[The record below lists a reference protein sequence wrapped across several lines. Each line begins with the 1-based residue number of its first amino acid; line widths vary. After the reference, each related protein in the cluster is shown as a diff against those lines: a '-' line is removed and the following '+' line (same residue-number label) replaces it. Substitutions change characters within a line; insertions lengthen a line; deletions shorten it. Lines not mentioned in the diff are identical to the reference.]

1 MKLYGRQTTIGAWG
15 VLIVG
20 LILTL
25 IAVKAVHSSAEKT
38 AQQKFTMACNDIK
51 TAIITRLT
59 LHQQVLQ
66 SGAALFES
74 SDSVTREEWYEYV
87 QSVHVGSEAHDILG
101 IGYAVMIP
109 KMQLLSHIEQVRSE
123 GFDSYTILP
132 VGNREKYSSVIYL
145 EPFSGSNL
153 LTFGYDMLSDSIR
166 SVAMGRACDSHA
178 VSLSCKVRLLQDADD
193 NSPQA
198 GVVMYAPVYRKRLP
212 KSTIQERRA
221 ALLGWVYS
229 PYRINDLIKKLE
241 QNWSQGERLGI
252 RLQVYDDKVTSHSL
266 LYDSHPQREAMTNDK
281 AALLPIDILGHRWL
295 LLCTQKAGTD
305 DASLQWII
313 ALAGIIIS
321 ILVFALIRSSLQMKY
336 QALHI
341 AQKLTEELQ
350 ESEQRLQDVIIGT
363 NAGTW
368 EWNIQT
374 GEVIVNERWAEII
387 GYTLEELQP
396 ITIDT
401 WEKFAHPDDYLRSEE
416 LLESHFRGEIDY
428 YSFDSRMKH
437 KNGQWVWILDRGKV
451 TEWDAGGHPIRMS
464 GTHTDIT
471 ERKIAE
477 EKLRESEERLRVILN
492 TLTEGVA
499 LNEMIFNDQGEMI
512 DYRILEVNKAF
523 YTIADFRKED
533 NVIGEVA
540 SKIYGMSPEMIQE
553 FWRDHTDVTE
563 NVILE
568 IVSPISQ
575 RIFLLSTSPFKDGR
589 FVTSFSD
596 ITARRQ
602 AQKKL
607 ADSEARLRAI
617 IQSEPECIKIID
629 ADGNL
634 EEMNAAGLA
643 LLQVDSIEQIRGLH
657 IRHAIV
663 PESLDAYMEMHRRVM
678 AGESARLE
686 FEIIGLKGKRSW
698 VETHAVPITENG
710 QIKELSVTRDITERK
725 MQEQALRESEQKLK
739 AAEAIAQ
746 IGNFEIE
753 IDNQI
758 MHLSEEL
765 LKILGEAPRS
775 TPFSANE
782 IAHFIHPDDRETVI
796 ASVRQSMMKGENFAK
811 IIRIQRK
818 NGEERYLHN
827 VTNIILD
834 ANHKPLKLFGIAQ
847 DITDSK
853 RQEDSLRAAVLEKEI
868 LLREL
873 HHRVKNNL
881 ASIISLVDLQKK
893 SMRDKSHHLGLDE
906 LALRIKSMSLVH
918 EHLYHSEK
926 LSHIN
931 FQEYAT
937 TLASSLRASFAIGR
951 KVKFTIQSVVAVS
964 LDIAIPCGMIVN
976 ELLTNSLKYGF
987 PLGTSRSDTEPEI
1000 QITLLRT
1007 GDDFVLRVADN
1018 GVGLEENY
1026 DWENASTLGQR
1037 LVRMLGQHQLGAEIH
1052 VDSSHGTAF
1061 EFRFTFKEKIKE
1073 LTP

>member
-1 MKLYGRQTTIGAWG
+1 MVHYSQNKSWSAWTALLIGG
-15 VLIVG
+15 IITG
-20 LILTL
+20 I
-25 IAVKAVHSSAEKT
+25 IAVNVHSSAERAERRDVTT
-38 AQQKFTMACNDIK
+38 AQADIQGKIMSRMSLQKH
-51 TAIITRLT
+51 L
-59 LHQQVLQ
+59 LQ
-66 SGAALFES
+66 SGAGLLEA
-74 SDSVTREEWYEYV
+74 SDSVSRKEWFYFAESQEINLNYPDV
-87 QSVHVGSEAHDILG
+87 LG
-101 IGYAVMIP
+101 IGYARIIP
-109 KMQLLSHIEQVRSE
+109 GHLLENHTLEVRREGLASYHIYPE
-123 GFDSYTILP
+123 GF
-132 VGNREKYSSVIYL
+132 RERYSSVIYL
-145 EPFSGSNL
+145 EPYSARNL
-153 LTFGYDMLSDSIR
+153 SMYGYDMLSEPVR
-166 SVAMGRACDSHA
+166 RAAMERAGDSHTIA
-178 VSLSCKVRLLQDADD
+178 LSGKVKLVQETDKDRQT
-193 NSPQA
+193 
-198 GVVMYAPVYRKRLP
+198 GVLMYAPVYKKGMPRG
-212 KSTIQERRA
+212 TVAERRA
-221 ALLGWVYS
+221 ALIGWVYS
-229 PYRINDLIKKLE
+229 PYRMNTLMKEILRDWNKNERVNLRVKL
-241 QNWSQGERLGI
+241 
-252 RLQVYDDKVTSHSL
+252 YDGQMSDDAL
-266 LYDSHPQREAMTNDK
+266 LYDSSPNTIAENTLESSVM
-281 AALLPIDILGHRWL
+281 PMDIFGRKWL
-295 LLCTQKAGTD
+295 LSFTQQGTKAEMPQMWNAIVFG
-305 DASLQWII
+305 S
-313 ALAGIIIS
+313 IIS
-321 ILVFALIRSSLQMKY
+321 ILVFALIRSSLKMRN
-336 QALHI
+336 QALQI
-341 AQKLTEELQ
+341 AQKLTHELQ
-350 ESEQRLQDVIIGT
+350 ESEQSLQNVIIGT

-374 GEVIVNERWAEII
+374 GEVIFNERWAEII

-396 ITIDT
+396 ISIDT
-401 WEKFAHPDDYLRSEE
+401 WEKHVHPDDLVRTEE
-416 LLESHFRGEIDY
+416 MLERHFRGEIDY
-428 YSFDSRMKH
+428 YSLDSRMKH
-437 KNGQWVWILDRGKV
+437 KDGRWVWILDRGKV

-533 NVIGEVA
+533 NVIGEFA
-540 SKIYGMSPEMIQE
+540 SKIYGMSTEVMKE

-575 RIFLLSTSPFKDGR
+575 RISLISTSPFKDGR

-617 IQSEPECIKIID
+617 IQSEPECIKIVD

-657 IRHAIV
+657 IRHALA
-663 PESLDAYMEMHRRVM
+663 PESLDAYMELHKRVLE
-678 AGESARLE
+678 GESARLE

-765 LKILGEAPRS
+765 LKILGEAPRT
-775 TPFSANE
+775 TPFSAHE
-782 IAHFIHPDDRETVI
+782 IAHFIHPDDREAVI
-796 ASVRQSMMKGENFAK
+796 ASVRQSMMKGENFTK

-834 ANHKPLKLFGIAQ
+834 ASHKPLKLFGIAQ

-893 SMRDKSHHLGLDE
+893 SMRDKSHHSGLDE

-951 KVKFTIQSVVAVS
+951 KVKFTIHSEVAVS

-1037 LVRMLGQHQLGAEIH
+1037 LVRMLGQHQLGAEIL
-1052 VDSSHGTAF
+1052 VDCSHGTAF

>member
-1 MKLYGRQTTIGAWG
+1 MVHYSQHKSWSAWTALLIGGIITAF
-15 VLIVG
+15 
-20 LILTL
+20 
-25 IAVKAVHSSAEKT
+25 IAVNVHSAAERAERRDVTT
-38 AQQKFTMACNDIK
+38 AQADIQGKIMSRMALQKY
-51 TAIITRLT
+51 L
-59 LHQQVLQ
+59 LQ
-66 SGAALFES
+66 SGAGLLEA
-74 SDSVTREEWYEYV
+74 SDSVSRKEWFYFAESQEIHLNYPDV
-87 QSVHVGSEAHDILG
+87 LG
-101 IGYAVMIP
+101 IGYARIIP
-109 KMQLLSHIEQVRSE
+109 GHLLENHTLEVRREGLTSYRVYPE
-123 GFDSYTILP
+123 GF
-132 VGNREKYSSVIYL
+132 RERYSSVIYL
-145 EPFSGSNL
+145 EPNSARNL
-153 LTFGYDMLSDSIR
+153 GVLGFDMLSEPVR
-166 SVAMGRACDSHA
+166 RAAMERAGDSHTVA
-178 VSLSCKVRLLQDADD
+178 LSGKVKLVQETDKDRQT
-193 NSPQA
+193 
-198 GVVMYAPVYRKRLP
+198 GVLIYAPVYKKGMQKR
-212 KSTIQERRA
+212 TVAERRA
-221 ALLGWVYS
+221 ALTGWVYS
-229 PYRINDLIKKLE
+229 PFRMNTLMKEILKD
-241 QNWSQGERLGI
+241 WSKNEHVNLR
-252 RLQVYDDKVTSHSL
+252 VK
-266 LYDSHPQREAMTNDK
+266 LYDGEMSDD
-281 AALLPIDILGHRWL
+281 ALLFDSSPSTIAENTLESSVIPMDIFGRKWL
-295 LLCTQKAGTD
+295 LSFTQHGTKAEM
-305 DASLQWII
+305 SQMWNVII
-313 ALAGIIIS
+313 FGSIIS
-321 ILVFALIRSSLQMKY
+321 ILVFALIRSSLKMRN
-336 QALHI
+336 QALQI
-341 AQKLTEELQ
+341 AQKLTHELQ
-350 ESEQRLQDVIIGT
+350 ESEQSLQNVIIGT

-374 GEVIVNERWAEII
+374 GEVIFNERWAEII

-396 ITIDT
+396 ISIDT
-401 WEKFAHPDDYLRSEE
+401 WEKHVHPDDLVRSEE
-416 LLESHFRGEIDY
+416 MLERHFRGEIDY
-428 YSFDSRMKH
+428 YSLDSRMKH
-437 KNGQWVWILDRGKV
+437 KDGRWVWILDRGKV

-471 ERKIAE
+471 ERKITE

-533 NVIGEVA
+533 NVIGEFA
-540 SKIYGMSPEMIQE
+540 SKIYGMSTEVMKE

-575 RIFLLSTSPFKDGR
+575 RIFLISTSPFKDGR

-657 IRHAIV
+657 IRHALA
-663 PESLDAYMEMHRRVM
+663 PESLDAYMELHKRVLE
-678 AGESARLE
+678 GESARLE

-765 LKILGEAPRS
+765 LKILGESPRT

-782 IAHFIHPDDRETVI
+782 IAHFIHPDDREAVI

-818 NGEERYLHN
+818 NGEEGYLHN

-893 SMRDKSHHLGLDE
+893 SMRDKSHHSGLDE

-951 KVKFTIQSVVAVS
+951 KVKFTIHSEVAVS

-987 PLGTSRSDTEPEI
+987 PLGRSRNDTEPEI

-1007 GDDFVLRVADN
+1007 DDDFVLRVADN

-1037 LVRMLGQHQLGAEIH
+1037 LVRMLGQHQLGAEIV

>member
-1 MKLYGRQTTIGAWG
+1 MVHFRQHKFWSAWTALLLGGTI
-15 VLIVG
+15 
-20 LILTL
+20 TL
-25 IAVKAVHSSAEKT
+25 IIAANVQSSAEKSET
-38 AQQKFTMACNDIK
+38 RDFAFACSDIK
-51 TAIITRLT
+51 GKIIARISLQKQ
-59 LHQQVLQ
+59 LLQ
-66 SGAALFES
+66 SGVGLFES
-74 SDSVTREEWYEYV
+74 SDDVTRKEWGYFAQSLDIDNEVPGV
-87 QSVHVGSEAHDILG
+87 QG
-101 IGYAVMIP
+101 IGFAALIP
-109 KMQLLSHIEQVRSE
+109 KDSLGAHMQAVQKE
-123 GFDSYTILP
+123 GFPTYRVHPEGLRD
-132 VGNREKYSSVIYL
+132 RYSSVIYI
-145 EPFSGSNL
+145 EPFSGRNL
-153 LTFGYDMLSDSIR
+153 RAFGYDMLSEPVR
-166 SVAMGRACDSHA
+166 RAAMERACDSH
-178 VSLSCKVRLLQDADD
+178 VITLSGKVRLVQETDRDL
-193 NSPQA
+193 QA
-198 GVVMYAPVYRKRLP
+198 GVLMYAPVYRKDMP
-212 KSTIQERRA
+212 KVTLAERRA
-221 ALLGWVYS
+221 ALIGWVYS
-229 PYRINDLIKKLE
+229 PYRMTNLMKEILGDWGKN
-241 QNWSQGERLGI
+241 ERLNL
-252 RLQVYDDKVTSHSL
+252 RLKLYDEQLSEDAL
-266 LYDSHPQREAMTNDK
+266 LYDSSPGSSSGDTREYVVI
-281 AALLPIDILGHRWL
+281 PIDMFGRKWMLSF
-295 LLCTQKAGTD
+295 TQTHNEAEM
-305 DASLQWII
+305 SQMWMVII
-313 ALAGIIIS
+313 FGSIIS
-321 ILVFALIRSSLQMKY
+321 FLVFALIRSSLKMRN
-336 QALHI
+336 QAMQI

-350 ESEQRLQDVIIGT
+350 ESEQRLQNVIIGT
-363 NAGTW
+363 NVGTW

-374 GEVIVNERWAEII
+374 DEVVFNERWAEII
-387 GYTLEELQP
+387 GYNLEELQP
-396 ITIDT
+396 ISFDT
-401 WEKFAHPDDYLRSEE
+401 WVQLVHPDDLQESERQ
-416 LLESHFRGEIDY
+416 LEMHFRREIDY
-428 YSFDSRMKH
+428 YSIDVRMKH
-437 KNGQWVWILDRGKV
+437 KDGHWVWILDRGKV
-451 TEWDAGGHPIRMS
+451 TEWDRGGHPIRMS

-533 NVIGEVA
+533 NVIGEFA
-540 SKIYGMSPEMIQE
+540 SKIYGMSTEVMKE

-575 RIFLLSTSPFKDGR
+575 RIFLISTSPFKDGR

-657 IRHAIV
+657 IRHALA
-663 PESLDAYMEMHRRVM
+663 PESLDAYMELHKRVLE
-678 AGESARLE
+678 GESARLE

-746 IGNFEIE
+746 IGNFEVDIHT
-753 IDNQI
+753 QM
-758 MHLSEEL
+758 MHLSEEM
-765 LKILGEAPRS
+765 LKILGESPRS
-775 TPFSANE
+775 TPFTAQE
-782 IAHFIHPDDRETVI
+782 IAGFIHPDERESVME
-796 ASVRQSMMKGENFAK
+796 SVRHSMNLGENITL

-847 DITDSK
+847 DITESK
-853 RQEDSLRAAVLEKEI
+853 RQQDSLRAALVEKEI

-893 SMRDKSHHLGLDE
+893 TMRDKIHHSGLDE
-906 LALRIKSMSLVH
+906 LAQRIKSMSLVH
-918 EHLYHSEK
+918 EHLYHSQK

-931 FQEYAT
+931 FKDYVT
-937 TLASSLRASFAIGR
+937 TLASSLRASFALGR
-951 KVKFTIQSVVAVS
+951 QVLFTIDTDVAVG

-976 ELLTNSLKYGF
+976 ELLTNSLKYAF
-987 PLGTSRSDTEPEI
+987 PEGISRGETTPEI
-1000 QITLLRT
+1000 TIMMKRT
-1007 GDDFVLRVADN
+1007 GDDYLLRVADN
-1018 GVGLEENY
+1018 GVGLKAEY

-1037 LVRMLGQHQLGAEIH
+1037 LVRMLGQHQLGADIN
-1052 VDSSHGTAF
+1052 VDCSQGTAY
-1061 EFRFTFKEKIKE
+1061 EFRFTFKEKMKE